1 MNFVIK
7 CTNKIGRNK
16 ILVNKS
22 DWFLYDEYRNVLRA
36 ILTSNM
42 ELSAKKAKNISKK
55 KQSKTKQNQNK
66 NKKKKRKVNKSKV
79 DS

>member
-16 ILVNKS
+16 ILINKS

-42 ELSAKKAKNISKK
+42 ELSAKKEKK
-55 KQSKTKQNQNK
+55 I
-66 NKKKKRKVNKSKV
+66 NKKKNKAKQNKTKTKTKKRNAKSIKVR
-79 DS
+79 

>member
-16 ILVNKS
+16 ILINKS

-36 ILTSNM
+36 ILTFNM
-42 ELSAKKAKNISKK
+42 ELSAKKATNINKKNKA
-55 KQSKTKQNQNK
+55 KQNKTKTK
-66 NKKKKRKVNKSKV
+66 TKKRNAKSIKVR
-79 DS
+79 

>member
-16 ILVNKS
+16 ILINKS

-42 ELSAKKAKNISKK
+42 ELSAKKAKNI
-55 KQSKTKQNQNK
+55 
-66 NKKKKRKVNKSKV
+66 NKKKNKAKQNKTKTKTKKRNAKSIKVR
-79 DS
+79 

>member
-16 ILVNKS
+16 ILINKS

-42 ELSAKKAKNISKK
+42 ELSAKKAKNINKK
-55 KQSKTKQNQNK
+55 KTKQNKTKLKQK
-66 NKKKKRKVNKSKV
+66 QKKETQSQ
-79 DS
+79 

>member
-16 ILVNKS
+16 ILINKS

-42 ELSAKKAKNISKK
+42 ELSAKKAKNINK
-55 KQSKTKQNQNK
+55 KQNKAKQNKTKTK
-66 NKKKKRKVNKSKV
+66 TKKRNAKSIKVR
-79 DS
+79 

>member
-16 ILVNKS
+16 ILINKS

-42 ELSAKKAKNISKK
+42 ELSAKKAKNINKK
-55 KQSKTKQNQNK
+55 NNKAKQNKTKTK
-66 NKKKKRKVNKSKV
+66 TKKRNAKSIKVR
-79 DS
+79 

>member
-16 ILVNKS
+16 ILINKS

-42 ELSAKKAKNISKK
+42 ELSAKKAKNINK
-55 KQSKTKQNQNK
+55 KQNKAKQNKTRTKTK
-66 NKKKKRKVNKSKV
+66 KRNAKSIKVR
-79 DS
+79 